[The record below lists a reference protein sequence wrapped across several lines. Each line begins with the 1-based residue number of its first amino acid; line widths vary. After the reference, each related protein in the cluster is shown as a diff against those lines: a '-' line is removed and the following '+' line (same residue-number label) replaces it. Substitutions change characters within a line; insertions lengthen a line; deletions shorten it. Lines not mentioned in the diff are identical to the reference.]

1 MRFKEIEA
9 LITEDDAIQAVEKL
23 HGLRTANV
31 GKTSFLD
38 CENLED
44 FNTNL
49 STIVNFLH
57 NKVKDLSSVAF
68 DVTLEILFN
77 GKASEVT
84 DSILAIPI
92 EYYLDLSDYAHILF
106 SEAIPAIECEFNY
119 FDTGYYCNVPIVKIA
134 AKVAQNKQEFIS
146 IIEEYNFLQ
155 ATDYCFH
162 VNDIALIYNRNNK
175 NNKFSCYDLDE
186 NPEIRFKIL
195 EEALIKLFVEN
206 LKSDKSFSFAL
217 DTIDYQEM
225 YITKDSRYT
234 YRQEYKHRKFFTDI
248 VSTL

>member
-1 MRFKEIEA
+1 MRFKKIEA
-9 LITEDDAIQAVEKL
+9 LITEDDVAQAVEKL

-57 NKVKDLSSVAF
+57 NKVTSTSSVAF
-68 DVTLEILFN
+68 DVTIEIISN
-77 GKASEVT
+77 GKASEVIN
-84 DSILAIPI
+84 DILAIPI
-92 EYYLDLSDYAHILF
+92 EYYLDLHDYAHILF
-106 SEAIPAIECEFNY
+106 SEANAAVECESYY
-119 FDTGYYCNVPIVKIA
+119 FDRGYYCNVPIVKIA
-134 AKVAQNKQEFIS
+134 AKVAQNKQDFML

-162 VNDIALIYNRNNK
+162 IKDIVAIYNRDNRKNK
-175 NNKFSCYDLDE
+175 IKEFSYRDLDE
-186 NPEIRFKIL
+186 NPEIGFKIL
-195 EEALIKLFVEN
+195 EEALVKLFVER
-206 LKSDKSFSFAL
+206 LKSDKSFSYSL
-217 DTIDYQEM
+217 DTLEIYM
-225 YITKDSRYT
+225 TKTSRCSR
-234 YRQEYKHRKFFTDI
+234 RQEYKRRKFFTDI